1 MKKLIIAAIL
11 MTGMASFAQDQKA
24 LVKREN
30 MESMTPAQRNERLLK
45 KMTDE
50 LGLNATQQKEMGTL
64 IADQTAKHEAA
75 KAERQKM
82 MESGTKPT
90 SDQRLAMK
98 KKRLDDQ
105 IAMNERVKKIL
116 TPEQYQKWEK
126 MKEKMHDKRK
136 DGAKQH
142 RMKREE
148 KK

>member
-1 MKKLIIAAIL
+1 M
-11 MTGMASFAQDQKA
+11 D
-24 LVKREN
+24 
-30 MESMTPAQRNERLLK
+30 
-45 KMTDE
+45 
-50 LGLNATQQKEMGTL
+50 
-64 IADQTAKHEAA
+64 
-75 KAERQKM
+75 
-82 MESGTKPT
+82 SGTKPT

-126 MKEKMHDKRK
+126 AKEKMHDKRK